1 MSKYEKMDNEEL
13 YNELIKI
20 DPEASKNIHQNNR
33 KRVLRAIQI
42 FLESGDTKSHNIA
55 KQEHKLLYDVIFIG
69 LSKESREELYDCINR
84 RVDKMIDDGLIDEVN
99 ILKEK
104 FSPSLRAFQ
113 AIGYKELMVDYDLKD
128 LNDIISLIKQRT
140 RNYAKRQYTYF
151 NHQLPVNWFNDYKDA
166 LIFMEENNETKKHL

>member
-1 MSKYEKMDNEEL
+1 
-13 YNELIKI
+13 
-20 DPEASKNIHQNNR
+20 
-33 KRVLRAIQI
+33 
-42 FLESGDTKSHNIA
+42 
-55 KQEHKLLYDVIFIG
+55 
-69 LSKESREELYDCINR
+69 
-84 RVDKMIDDGLIDEVN
+84 MIEDGLINEVN
-99 ILKEK
+99 SLKEK